1 MYCWKYFSI
10 VLFTWSV
17 YSTLR
22 QTAFYN
28 TVECSGRRLLKKG
41 RIPLSFRTPR
51 WNRLGC
57 FVASNLNKYFG
68 VIGIEPTL
76 LVLGMQAKIRLRH
89 IYKFYMSTPFLYLP
103 RSFVVSESNI
113 SLLAESDG
121 GSFCLPRCC
130 FMLFSVKREHVIL
143 AFIRDRRELFYLCL
157 QSDLEEYLSLSM
169 RWLPLMEMRYLKTKK
184 KVAIIN

>member
-1 MYCWKYFSI
+1 M
-10 VLFTWSV
+10 
-17 YSTLR
+17 
-22 QTAFYN
+22 
-28 TVECSGRRLLKKG
+28 LKKG

-68 VIGIEPTL
+68 VIGIKPTL
-76 LVLGMQAKIRLRH
+76 LGMQAKIRLRQ

-157 QSDLEEYLSLSM
+157 QSDLKEYLSLSM
-169 RWLPLMEMRYLKTKK
+169 VWLPLKELRYLKTKQK
-184 KVAIIN
+184 EKLKLNINIKLESTTAVGIADTLHRTFI